1 MVLQKEVF
9 NMPSNTFSFRMPD
22 ELRAELEKL
31 SKEDGRS
38 LSNLIIK
45 VLREYVEN
53 KCKSGVE

>member
-1 MVLQKEVF
+1 
-9 NMPSNTFSFRMPD
+9 MPSNTFSFRMPD